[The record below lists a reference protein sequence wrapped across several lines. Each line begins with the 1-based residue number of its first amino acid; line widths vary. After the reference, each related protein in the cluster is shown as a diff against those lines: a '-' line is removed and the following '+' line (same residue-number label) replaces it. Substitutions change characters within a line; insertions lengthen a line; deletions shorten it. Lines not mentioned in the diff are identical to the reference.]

1 MQRAQVQSLVREL
14 RSTYSM
20 VQPKQNKKQGPF
32 VCCLQETHI
41 RAEDTHRLKVK
52 GFKKIFHINVNDQE
66 PGTQYLYQTKQAPN
80 TEAPKYIMNSH
91 SRQKTNKETV
101 PLNGTTDQLDLMDSY
116 RTFHTQIVEY
126 MCFSSTYGMFSTID
140 HMLGHKTSLSKFKR
154 IEIISSIFS
163 D

>member
-1 MQRAQVQSLVREL
+1 
-14 RSTYSM
+14 
-20 VQPKQNKKQGPF
+20 
-32 VCCLQETHI
+32 
-41 RAEDTHRLKVK
+41 
-52 GFKKIFHINVNDQE
+52 
-66 PGTQYLYQTKQAPN
+66 
-80 TEAPKYIMNSH
+80 MNSH

-126 MCFSSTYGMFSTID
+126 TCFSSTYGMFSTVD

-163 D
+163 DYNCVILEINYRKKNGENVQLWSINL

>member
-66 PGTQYLYQTKQAPN
+66 PGTQYLYQTK
-80 TEAPKYIMNSH
+80 
-91 SRQKTNKETV
+91 
-101 PLNGTTDQLDLMDSY
+101 
-116 RTFHTQIVEY
+116 
-126 MCFSSTYGMFSTID
+126 
-140 HMLGHKTSLSKFKR
+140 
-154 IEIISSIFS
+154 
-163 D
+163 